1 MYDSDATEG
10 ADSGAPLPRPRA
22 HVWGTA
28 ADRALLQAVVED
40 ITRRSGFKVCAMEVL
55 RSDLMLEFVAIA
67 GSPAGSDR
75 LMGQGSP
82 LSSMQAVFAAGAE
95 HGGWLFVDS
104 EQLEEGTREVMA
116 EYGHQP
122 ELDPLDADDAWQAS
136 DMFFHLLRGVRGDL
150 RGVLYLDEPHTG
162 LRPRRKDVD
171 ALNEEIGLA
180 VRSIVNTIEREMF
193 GEQVLMVEAAR
204 DVIRTARSRV
214 GVEELTQLA
223 ATELPG
229 AFRADLV
236 SVTLVDERPAGWE
249 DMVEVI
255 VEATQRVWE
264 QGGEII
270 VEPDHVWGDEEFA
283 QQHGD
288 AFREQLATYGIVTSA
303 LIPIGMGEELL
314 GVLSM
319 ARGEGRQRWTDSE
332 ILGAHAVAMD
342 IAGAL
347 VDARAVAQQARLNEE
362 LRALDDY
369 RLSMISTIAH
379 ELRNPVGVLVG
390 HLDLIGMTGVP
401 PRMERSLQAMERA
414 SDRIETM
421 ATSLVALGK
430 VTDAAQPLVPV
441 EVPLSSLV
449 VEVLDFV
456 QVLADGAEVGVRR
469 HVEPGLD
476 VQGDPAELQRL
487 VSNLVSN
494 ALKYTPA
501 GGSVEVRLSA
511 EGDDSVVLAVSD
523 TGMGIAA
530 DEVEQLFKPFFRSAD
545 NRARAKP
552 GMGLGLA
559 IAQRVVDRHAGTI
572 EVASELG
579 SGATFTV
586 RLPRG

>member
-469 HVEPGLD
+469 HVEPDLD